1 MFKGVLFDLDGVI
14 TDTAKYHYEAWKKIG
29 KEINIEIDIEFN
41 ERLKGVSREDSLK
54 RLLEFGN
61 RQDDFTEEE
70 FNDIDKRKNDY
81 YFELIQNVSPK
92 DIYPGIKE
100 LLEELKDNEIKI
112 SLASASKNAPFLLG
126 KMELTNYFD
135 AIADPNDI
143 KNGKPAPDIFNLAAE
158 KVGIKPNESIG
169 IEDAQAGIEA
179 IKRSGGLP
187 VGVGKPEDLGFD
199 IDIVDSTKKLNLNYL
214 KSIWNKRM

>member
-70 FNDIDKRKNDY
+70 FNDIAKRKNDY